1 MEESLQ
7 EIEDRLNDFIAAGK
21 TGERIVDMPFA
32 EIVDGYVYDDG
43 LMRIAVSDDDRHLE
57 VFRKK
62 SGTIVAELS
71 SGVIRRY
78 SISDVDCLVPHLLSL
93 LGK

>member
-7 EIEDRLNDFIAAGK
+7 DIINKIDMFIAVAK
-21 TGERIVDMPFA
+21 TGERIIDMPFA
-32 EIVDGYVYDDG
+32 ETVDGYVYDDG
-43 LMRIAVSDDDRHLE
+43 LMRIAVSDDDQHLE
-57 VFRKK
+57 VFRKN
-62 SGTIVAELS
+62 SGNIVAEIS

-78 SISDVDCLVPHLLSL
+78 STADVNRLVPHLMTI